1 METPQSADQVKLIM
15 DTVGIDPKITD
26 IVTSFALAEFR
37 RGWLMGQRDMK
48 QRVENAVFGLKV
60 EES

>member
-26 IVTSFALAEFR
+26 IVTAFALAEFR

-48 QRVENAVFGLKV
+48 QRVENAVFGLKIDAD
-60 EES
+60 